1 VCVLLENGKLWVW
14 GRNNCHQIGESHKLE
29 YDEPTLFKPKF
40 NIERNPSFFKEYEA
54 MQSEKRNER
63 IEINRNYGGEGA
75 TLSNSV
81 MEFSKNLSRADLA
94 GKFGG
99 NESKADISAINLDQ
113 KKTGEKSDGLFG
125 FSPEKNI
132 QYLNLA
138 EDTSRSKS
146 KIMFHADSNKTR
158 KNSKPPTNR
167 ATPTFPEDK
176 KIAHR
181 PSFELKIQPII
192 EYPEK
197 KELSVTTESIPRVP
211 TITNL

>member
-1 VCVLLENGKLWVW
+1 
-14 GRNNCHQIGESHKLE
+14 
-29 YDEPTLFKPKF
+29 LFKPKF
-40 NIERNPSFFKEYEA
+40 NIERNPSFFKDYEA

-63 IEINRNYGGEGA
+63 LEITKNYGGEGA

-81 MEFSKNLSRADLA
+81 MEFSRNLSRVDLA

-99 NESKADISAINLDQ
+99 NESKAEISAINFDQ

-125 FSPEKNI
+125 FSAEKNNKF
-132 QYLNLA
+132 LDLA
-138 EDTSRSKS
+138 EDTTRSKGKILS
-146 KIMFHADSNKTR
+146 KANCTKPK

-167 ATPTFPEDK
+167 ATPTFPEDT
-176 KIAHR
+176 KIVHK
-181 PSFELKIQPII
+181 PSFELKIQPIM

-197 KELSVTTESIPRVP
+197 KEVSVTTESIPCVP